1 MGRAAILTAA
11 LVALCAPALAQAGGD
26 PELGRAKSTTCTAC
40 HGPDGR
46 GTAPN
51 YPVLAG
57 QYAEYLVHALTQYRS
72 GERKNAIMAGFALGT
87 STVILLLAYGTRE
100 AIAARQA
107 SFRKIAVNSKSVM
120 AVALIAV
127 GLAILVAVYRT
138 RKTVY
143 IDELNEL
150 RG

>member
-11 LVALCAPALAQAGGD
+11 LFALSIPAQAHASGD

-57 QYAEYLVHALTQYRS
+57 QHEKYLVYALTQYRS
-72 GERKNAIMAGFALGT
+72 GERKNAIMAGFAANL
-87 STVILLLAYGTRE
+87 SDDDIADLAAWYASMDGLTT
-100 AIAARQA
+100 AR
-107 SFRKIAVNSKSVM
+107 R
-120 AVALIAV
+120 
-127 GLAILVAVYRT
+127 
-138 RKTVY
+138 
-143 IDELNEL
+143 
-150 RG
+150 

>member
-11 LVALCAPALAQAGGD
+11 LIALCAPALAQAGGD

-57 QYAEYLVHALTQYRS
+57 QHAEYLAHALTQYRS
-72 GERKNAIMAGFALGT
+72 GERKNAIMAGFATNL
-87 STVILLLAYGTRE
+87 SDDDIADLAAWFASMEGLKT
-100 AIAARQA
+100 AR
-107 SFRKIAVNSKSVM
+107 
-120 AVALIAV
+120 
-127 GLAILVAVYRT
+127 Y
-138 RKTVY
+138 
-143 IDELNEL
+143 
-150 RG
+150 